1 MKNERLL
8 LISSSAVDG
17 QGFLDHCMPEIKAFL
32 GGIDEVLFIP
42 YAKKDR
48 DAYAEKIAGRMAE
61 EGIKVNSVHSF
72 KDPVKAVRD
81 ARAIYTGGGNTFLLL
96 TELYNNG
103 LIEPIREKVLGGT
116 PYFGASAG
124 SNIAGMTI
132 KTTNDMP
139 IIYPPSFD
147 ALGFVPFTINPHFV
161 EPLPG
166 APRAGETRAER
177 IAEFHEWNDNPVVGL
192 RQEAMLL
199 VQNGTAVIKGGQ
211 GVKLF
216 RKDREAEEF
225 PPGGNLDFLLTR

>member
-1 MKNERLL
+1 MTNERLL

-17 QGFLDHCMPEIKAFL
+17 RGFLDHCMPEIKSFL
-32 GGIDEVLFIP
+32 GPEIREVLFIP

-48 DAYAEKIAGRMAE
+48 DAYAAKISGRLAQD
-61 EGIKVNSVHSF
+61 GLSVKSVHAF
-72 KDPVKAVRD
+72 DDPVRAVLE
-81 ARAIYTGGGNTFLLL
+81 AEAIYTGGGNTFLLMA
-96 TELYNNG
+96 ELYARE
-103 LIEPIREKVLGGT
+103 LIEPIRERVRGGA

-139 IIYPPSFD
+139 IVYPPSFD
-147 ALGFVPFTINPHFV
+147 ALGFLPFTINPHFV
-161 EPLPG
+161 EPPPG

-177 IAEFHEWNDNPVVGL
+177 IQEFHEWNDNPVVGL

-199 VQNGTAVIKGGQ
+199 VEHGSILIKGGQ

-216 RKDREAEEF
+216 RKDIEPEDFE
-225 PPGGNLDFLLTR
+225 PGAGLDFLL

>member
-1 MKNERLL
+1 MANERLL
-8 LISSSAVDG
+8 LISSSQVDG
-17 QGFLDHCMPEIKAFL
+17 QGYMDHCMPEIIPFL
-32 GGIDEVLFIP
+32 GSGIKEILFIP

-48 DAYAEKIAGRMAE
+48 DEYAEKIGERFGKAGLNVRS
-61 EGIKVNSVHSF
+61 IHSF
-72 KDPVKAVRD
+72 TDPGQAVRD
-81 ARAIYTGGGNTFLLL
+81 AKAVFTGGGNTFLLL
-96 TELYNNG
+96 TELYARK
-103 LIEPIREKVLGGT
+103 LLEPLRQRVRGGM
-116 PYFGASAG
+116 PYFGSSAG

-147 ALGFVPFTINPHFV
+147 ALGLLPVTINPHFT

-177 IAEFHEWNDNPVVGL
+177 IQEFHEWNSNPVVGM

-199 VQNGTAVIKGGQ
+199 VENDSILIKGGQ

-216 RKDREAEEF
+216 RKDKEPEDF
-225 PPGGNLDFLLTR
+225 IPGQRLDFLL